1 MRRVRRRGVWAVLAV
16 AALVITIQVP
26 YTAGADEGGGG
37 QPIDIQFLNVSD
49 WHAQLDPLF
58 VFGEGTFG
66 GAAELAAYWDA
77 DRAANPNTITL
88 TAGDAYGAS
97 PPLSSFFDEVPAV
110 LSMRMMG
117 FDVDTFG
124 NHNFDGFIDHLQ
136 RMIDIAG
143 DTPGHELGR
152 PFTYVSANLENRD
165 DNLSGVED
173 FVILNRSGVKV
184 AVIGIT
190 NPEAPTLVFPGAF
203 GTIEVTDPVVAAN
216 AAREAAEDAGADL
229 VVAITHLGVAGFDG
243 GGNAQGPLIDF
254 ANGVSGFDVIF
265 GDHTN
270 VEFSDEINGALV
282 VENRSKGRTYA
293 RVNVV
298 ANRKGKVFSKTVEFV
313 EPVSADVTPDPEIVA
328 FLDPLREELSVLLSG
343 VIGQSTVPI
352 PRSDE
357 CGQSSGRTCESLIG
371 DVVTD
376 AMRDRYST
384 DFAITN
390 SGGLRADLTCPDPD
404 LADDF
409 CPPPDGGDLEIT
421 DGTVLTVLPFG
432 NITVT
437 LTVTGAELKDH
448 LERGVSAA
456 GSGSGRFAQVS
467 GLCFTYDIEG
477 AVGSRVTG
485 AVLQNPDGT
494 CSATAVDLTAG
505 TSYTLAENDFMASG
519 GDGYPVDIGSA
530 VTRELLDQV
539 TAAFITANTPISPAI
554 QGRITCTD
562 LAGPDDC
569 PVPVP

>member
-1 MRRVRRRGVWAVLAV
+1 MKRIATLLATLLAV
-16 AALVITIQVP
+16 
-26 YTAGADEGGGG
+26 GCADDLAQPPLDSPDFDKGGGG

-58 VFGEGTFG
+58 EFPSSFFG
-66 GAAELAAYWDA
+66 GAAELAAYWEA

-97 PPLSSFFDEVPAV
+97 PPLSSFFDEEPAV
-110 LSMRMMG
+110 RAMRLMG
-117 FDVDTFG
+117 FDVDAFG
-124 NHNFDGFIDHLQ
+124 NHNFDGGIAELQ
-136 RMIDIAG
+136 NLIDIAT
-143 DTPGHELGR
+143 DTPGHEPGR
-152 PFTYVSANLENRD
+152 PFAYVSANLENRD

-184 AVIGIT
+184 AIIGIT
-190 NPEAPTLVFPGAF
+190 NPEAPTLVFPGSF
-203 GTIEVTDPVVAAN
+203 GTIEVTDPIAAAN
-216 AAREAAEDAGADL
+216 SARDAAEDAGADL
-229 VVAITHLGVAGFDG
+229 FVAITHLGVTGFAG
-243 GGNAQGPLIDF
+243 GGGAEGPLIDF

-270 VEFSDEINGALV
+270 VEFSDEINDALV
-282 VENRSKGRTYA
+282 VENRSRGRTYA
-293 RVNVV
+293 RVTVTV
-298 ANRKGKVFSKTVEFV
+298 NRKGVVFGKSVEFV
-313 EPVSADVTPDPEIVA
+313 NPVSGDVTPDPAIVA
-328 FLDPLREELSVLLSG
+328 LLDPLRAELDALLSG

-352 PRSDE
+352 LRSDE
-357 CGQSSGRTCESLIG
+357 CGQSAGRTCESLIG

-404 LADDF
+404 LVGDF
-409 CPPPDGGDLEIT
+409 CPAPDGGDLEIT
-421 DGTVLTVLPFG
+421 NGTVLTVLPFG
-432 NITVT
+432 NSVVT
-437 LTVTGAELKDH
+437 LSVTGAELKEH
-448 LERGVSAA
+448 LERGVSAMP
-456 GSGSGRFAQVS
+456 GVSGRFAQVS

-485 AVLQNPDGT
+485 AVVQNPDGT

-530 VTRELLDQV
+530 TTRELLDQV
-539 TAAFITANTPISPAI
+539 TTEYVTANTPISPAI
-554 QGRITCTD
+554 QRRITCTD
-562 LAGPDDC
+562 SVGANDC
-569 PVPVP
+569 PVP